1 MGYVDLH
8 VHTTHSDG
16 ALSPAQMVEKA
27 KAAGVTTLAIADH
40 DKISGSQEA
49 APLCARAGIRLIP
62 AAEVDTVLRGV
73 LVHVLAYFPDFANAA
88 FLAMLQDSRAK
99 LDGMSD
105 ILIDRLA
112 ARGKNVSREEYA
124 FFPEMRE
131 KGGWKALYYLAHKG
145 IVAAPKQALRLYGD
159 YGVRYADQGFIATE
173 NAIRVIHES
182 GGQAVLAHPR
192 ETFGDPLEKQVRQAL
207 ELAFDGIECHY
218 PRHDRKTTWLLR
230 TLCREKGLYET
241 CGSDDHGGFSGAD
254 VGSLKITALPAG
266 W

>member
-112 ARGKNVSREEYA
+112 APIGQNL
-124 FFPEMRE
+124 F
-131 KGGWKALYYLAHKG
+131 
-145 IVAAPKQALRLYGD
+145 IGD
-159 YGVRYADQGFIATE
+159 
-173 NAIRVIHES
+173 
-182 GGQAVLAHPR
+182 
-192 ETFGDPLEKQVRQAL
+192 
-207 ELAFDGIECHY
+207 
-218 PRHDRKTTWLLR
+218 
-230 TLCREKGLYET
+230 
-241 CGSDDHGGFSGAD
+241 
-254 VGSLKITALPAG
+254 
-266 W
+266 